1 MSATPEKKP
10 FGEKIASAAKSS
22 ARIKKLLFADVF
34 LGLTLFVYLVKLS
47 PVVSVFFAKSLSR
60 PYRAGAGFLTS
71 LVPFSVTEFLI
82 IVAVVFAFVF
92 IVSLFSLLFRKKW
105 RKIFDKVISL
115 VLVVSAVAAVYSLT
129 AQFDYE
135 RPTPDKPWMAAD
147 MSLNE
152 YRSAIVSIAK
162 DAGSLAA
169 SFKKDKD
176 GYSVAPSF
184 EETAK
189 KMQAEVQKYAG
200 GDYGYYVPL
209 PKKVRNSWEMDLTNI
224 LGITFAPTNEVNMNA
239 NISNLDLPYYM
250 AHELAHSLGIMSE
263 REANIFAAFVTLA
276 SDDPYIKYSGYR
288 ALIGDLIQ
296 PIRDLDR
303 DENYHMEQ
311 RMREE
316 SVRLGLP
323 EFLPDA
329 NVSLEVW
336 EWYLQ
341 QFKELGGEESLD
353 YIYGRGETE
362 IAFRKALGADFF
374 KDGEIPYYTENLP
387 EWMSEISAFFGKIG
401 KWFNDIYLKSS
412 GSSAGTGSYDTG
424 DSILIPDGG
433 VPDGGVPDGGGAESV
448 IVYSETVKIF
458 LWVFQASGSAL

>member
-1 MSATPEKKP
+1 MPKNIRLLSDKK
-10 FGEKIASAAKSS
+10 AST
-22 ARIKKLLFADVF
+22 RLKKLLFVDVF
-34 LGLTLFVYLVKLS
+34 LGLTLFVYLAKLS

-60 PYRAGAGFLTS
+60 PYRTAAGFLTS

-82 IVAVVFAFVF
+82 IVAVLFALVFVA
-92 IVSLFSLLFRKKW
+92 SLISLLFRKKW
-105 RKIFDKVISL
+105 RKILDKLISL

-135 RPTPDKPWMAAD
+135 RPTPDKPWIAVD
-147 MSLNE
+147 MSLEE
-152 YRSAIVSIAK
+152 YRTAIVSIAK
-162 DAGSLAA
+162 DAGQIAA
-169 SFKKDKD
+169 SFPKDKN
-176 GYSVAPSF
+176 GYSIAPSF
-184 EETAK
+184 AETAK

-209 PKKVRNSWEMDLTNI
+209 PKKVWNSWEMDLTNI

-239 NISNLDLPYYM
+239 NISNYDLPYYM

-263 REANIFAAFVTLA
+263 REANIFAAFVTLN
-276 SDDPYIKYSGYR
+276 SDDAYIRYSGYR
-288 ALIGDLIQ
+288 ALIDDLIQ

-303 DENYHMEQ
+303 DKNYHMEQ

-316 SVRLGLP
+316 SIRLGLP

-329 NVSLEVW
+329 DVSLEVW
-336 EWYLQ
+336 EWYFQ
-341 QFKELGGEESLD
+341 QFKELGGEDCLN

-362 IAFRKALGADFF
+362 IAFRKSLGADFF
-374 KDGEIPYYTENLP
+374 KDAEIPYYTKNLP
-387 EWMSEISAFFGKIG
+387 KWMSEISAFFGKVG
-401 KWFNDIYLKSS
+401 EWFNDIYLKSS
-412 GSSAGTGSYDTG
+412 GSSSGTGSYDTG

-433 VPDGGVPDGGGAESV
+433 NPDGGEEDKV

-458 LWVFQASGSAL
+458 LWVFQTSGSAL